1 MNMIKF
7 YSASLEVEPLPG
19 VENFFQQCKERDI
32 VVTLNSGFPKV
43 IVDVI
48 LDRMGWLESGLV
60 SSVIASDEVEH
71 GRPSAE
77 MIEVLMKRHGINDA
91 AEILKVGDTMVDVQ
105 EGRNA
110 KCGMVVAVTTGAYK
124 KEDLQKFEPDFII
137 DHFGELSNLIWH

>member
-1 MNMIKF
+1 
-7 YSASLEVEPLPG
+7 
-19 VENFFQQCKERDI
+19 
-32 VVTLNSGFPKV
+32 
-43 IVDVI
+43 VDVI